1 MKIVFDFGGV
11 LFHWHPAS
19 FLARVWPHRAA
30 TVEEG
35 ASVAKAFFQNYGGD
49 WGLFDQGLIGADEVI
64 GRIVARTGWPIED
77 VEAVLRAVPGE
88 LALIPGTAALITD
101 LRAAGHTLHYLSNM
115 PEPFADHL
123 ASAHPAAR
131 VVRVG
136 PVLGPGQAHQARCG
150 NLPAGRA
157 AVRRQARGTAVPGRS
172 PGQRGCGAE
181 PRLAGHPVHG
191 CRGGAAPAGR
201 AGLAGGLVQRL
212 AVGSEFVR
220 VLRRRGR
227 HAKALAGPGAQVDLP
242 AALAAEGPPFVAGRE
257 DAVAAALR
265 AAHDARLGLGA
276 HRHRASSKLVSCA
289 ASFRRPSSSW
299 RIRRMEI
306 ISRWPEISGMRPRLG
321 SMRMR
326 SR

>member
-35 ASVAKAFFQNYGGD
+35 AGIAKTFFQNYGGD

-123 ASAHPAAR
+123 ASAHPLHEWFESGLFSGRVKHIKPGAEIFQLAEQQFGARPEEMLFLDDHPANVDAVLNRGWQAILFTDAAAAR
-131 VVRVG
+131 
-136 PVLGPGQAHQARCG
+136 
-150 NLPAGRA
+150 
-157 AVRRQARGTAVPGRS
+157 RQLVERG
-172 PGQRGCGAE
+172 
-181 PRLAGHPVHG
+181 L
-191 CRGGAAPAGR
+191 
-201 AGLAGGLVQRL
+201 
-212 AVGSEFVR
+212 
-220 VLRRRGR
+220 
-227 HAKALAGPGAQVDLP
+227 
-242 AALAAEGPPFVAGRE
+242 LAA
-257 DAVAAALR
+257 
-265 AAHDARLGLGA
+265 
-276 HRHRASSKLVSCA
+276 
-289 ASFRRPSSSW
+289 
-299 RIRRMEI
+299 
-306 ISRWPEISGMRPRLG
+306 
-321 SMRMR
+321 
-326 SR
+326 